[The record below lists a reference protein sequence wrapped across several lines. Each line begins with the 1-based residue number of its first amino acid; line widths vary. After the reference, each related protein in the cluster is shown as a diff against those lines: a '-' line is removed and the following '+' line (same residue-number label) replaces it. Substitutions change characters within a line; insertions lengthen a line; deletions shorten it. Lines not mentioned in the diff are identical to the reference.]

1 MKFTRLY
8 FMCIFCDIIK
18 EQEPTRK
25 YKHNYWYII
34 QDKYPVNKGHLL
46 IVPKR
51 HINKVGELNQSEWVS
66 LQNVL
71 ELVQQLICDEEMQI
85 EYFGKIITTE
95 DTYPDGFNIG
105 INEGE
110 AAGQTVNH
118 LHIHVIPRYFGD
130 TQDPTGGVRGVI
142 PNKQHY

>member
-1 MKFTRLY
+1 
-8 FMCIFCDIIK
+8 MCIFCDIIK

-51 HINKVGELNQSEWVS
+51 HINKIGELNQSEWVS

-105 INEGE
+105 INSEE
-110 AAGQTVNH
+110 
-118 LHIHVIPRYFGD
+118 
-130 TQDPTGGVRGVI
+130 
-142 PNKQHY
+142 

>member
-1 MKFTRLY
+1 
-8 FMCIFCDIIK
+8 
-18 EQEPTRK
+18 
-25 YKHNYWYII
+25 
-34 QDKYPVNKGHLL
+34 
-46 IVPKR
+46 
-51 HINKVGELNQSEWVS
+51 
-66 LQNVL
+66 
-71 ELVQQLICDEEMQI
+71 MQI

-142 PNKQHY
+142 PDKQHY

>member
-1 MKFTRLY
+1 
-8 FMCIFCDIIK
+8 MCIFCDKIK
-18 EQEPTRK
+18 ELPSNLKTS
-25 YKHNYWYII
+25 YWSII
-34 QDKYPVNKGHLL
+34 EDKYPVNKGHLL
-46 IVPKR
+46 IVSKR
-51 HINKVGELNQSEWVS
+51 HIATADELTANEWYELQS
-66 LQNVL
+66 VL
-71 ELVQQLICDEEMQI
+71 ATAKKLINDEEIQKDI
-85 EYFGKIITTE
+85 FGKIITTE

-142 PNKQHY
+142 PDKQHY

>member
-1 MKFTRLY
+1 
-8 FMCIFCDIIK
+8 MCIFCDKIK
-18 EQEPTRK
+18 ELPSNLKTS
-25 YKHNYWYII
+25 YWAII
-34 QDKYPVNKGHLL
+34 EDKYPVNKGHLL